1 MQAVRKLEATAM
13 KGALSVLAQ
22 SGARLMSAA
31 RGPEAFEVLCEEMGR
46 LLRFQNFIVYVF
58 RSSGSPSL
66 VQTNLGL
73 DWLRRQMSAYIEGL
87 YTLDPFH
94 RLTLERASGLYRM
107 SEIMPE
113 AFLESEYF
121 NYFYRFTTVLDELRF
136 IAWPDETTAVHVF
149 VEREGNAEPFTGAE
163 VRRARAVEPFVREFI
178 IAHGAW
184 MNETGSGALAGAP
197 FNLRAAIA
205 ALNAGALTPREVD
218 TVELMLKGHSTK
230 SLARVLGID
239 DGTAANHKR
248 NIYAKLEVHS
258 QAQLFDLF
266 LRSLAAS

>member
-1 MQAVRKLEATAM
+1 MNGE
-13 KGALSVLAQ
+13 LSVWAEA
-22 SGARLMSAA
+22 GARLMAA
-31 RGPEAFEVLCEEMGR
+31 VRTPQAFDVLCEEMGR
-46 LLRFQNFIVYVF
+46 LVRFQNFIVYVF
-58 RSSGSPSL
+58 KQGGSPTL

-73 DWLRRQMSAYIEGL
+73 DWLRRQMSAYIDGL

-94 RLTLERASGLYRM
+94 RLTLEGAAGLYRM

-121 NYFYRFTTVLDELRF
+121 NYFYRFTTVVDELRF
-136 IAWPDETTAVHVF
+136 VAHPDPATAVHVF
-149 VEREGNAEPFTGAE
+149 VEREREAEPFTPAE
-163 VRRARAVEPFVREFI
+163 VARARAVEPFVRQFI
-178 IAHGAW
+178 TTWAGW
-184 MNETGSGALAGAP
+184 TEETGGGALGGAP

-205 ALNAGALTPREVD
+205 ALHSGALTPREID

-230 SLARVLGID
+230 SLARVLSID

-248 NIYAKLEVHS
+248 NIYAKLAVHS

-266 LRSLAAS
+266 LRSLTAA

>member
-1 MQAVRKLEATAM
+1 MEE
-13 KGALSVLAQ
+13 ALSRWAQ
-22 SGARLMSAA
+22 AGARLMSAV
-31 RGPEAFEVLCEEMGR
+31 RRPDGFDVLCEEMGR
-46 LLRFQNFIVYVF
+46 LVRFQNFIVYVF
-58 RSSGSPSL
+58 REGGSPGL
-66 VQTNLGL
+66 IQTNLGL
-73 DWLRRQMSAYIEGL
+73 AWLQRQMSAYIDGL

-94 RLTLERASGLYRM
+94 RLTLERASGLFRM

-121 NYFYRFTTVLDELRF
+121 NYFYRFTTVVDELRF
-136 IAWPDETTAVHVF
+136 IAHPDETTAIHVF
-149 VEREGNAEPFTGAE
+149 MEREGDAPAFTDAE
-163 VRRARAVEPFVREFI
+163 VHRARAVEPFVREFI
-178 IAHGAW
+178 IAHGLW
-184 MNETGSGALAGAP
+184 IDETGGGGARRDAP
-197 FNLRAAIA
+197 FDLRAAIT
-205 ALNAGALTPREVD
+205 ALNAGALTAREVD

-266 LRSLAAS
+266 LRSLTAP

>member
-1 MQAVRKLEATAM
+1 MEGELTT
-13 KGALSVLAQ
+13 LAQ
-22 SGARLMSAA
+22 SAARLIAA
-31 RGPEAFEVLCEEMGR
+31 VRRPDAFEVLCAEMGR
-46 LLRFQNFIVYVF
+46 LVGFQNFIVYVF
-58 RSSGSPSL
+58 REGAAPSL

-73 DWLRRQMSAYIEGL
+73 EWLRRQMSAYIEGL

-94 RLTLERASGLYRM
+94 RLTLEHASGLFRM

-121 NYFYRFTTVLDELRF
+121 NYFYRFTTVTDELRF
-136 IAWPDETTAVHVF
+136 IAWPDEATAVHVF
-149 VEREGNAEPFTGAE
+149 VEREGGAEPFSDEE
-163 VRRARAVEPFVREFI
+163 VARAVAVEPFVREFV

-184 MNETGSGALAGAP
+184 MEETGAGTLGGRA
-197 FNLRAAIA
+197 FNLRDAIA
-205 ALNAGALTPREVD
+205 ALKAGALTAREVD

-230 SLARVLGID
+230 SLARALGID

-248 NIYAKLEVHS
+248 NIYAKLDVHS

-266 LRSLAAS
+266 LRSLIEK